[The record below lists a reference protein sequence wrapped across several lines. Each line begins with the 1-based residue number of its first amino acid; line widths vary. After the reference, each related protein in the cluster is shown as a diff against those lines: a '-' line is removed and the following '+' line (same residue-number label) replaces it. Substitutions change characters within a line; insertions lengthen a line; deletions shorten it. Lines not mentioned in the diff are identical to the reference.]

1 MPSLLEVERSSRSS
15 TEVKK
20 FVITSSV
27 SLSSRRDSGLKLRK
41 SRLSNSTLSLPS
53 RPPPAVSRSPSSQ
66 GGEGGPLFRTV
77 VMAKRELL
85 ADNRGS
91 AEVKKSDPVMTRH
104 KKDRSE
110 MNNKDEDDDD
120 FHDAAC

>member
-41 SRLSNSTLSLPS
+41 SRLSNSTSLPS
-53 RPPPAVSRSPSSQ
+53 RPAVSRSPSSQ

-110 MNNKDEDDDD
+110 MNHKDEDDDD